1 MSIIKEVGA
10 RFTATDKGITSAF
23 KGIENGL
30 DSVLRKTE
38 SFNKKSSNVF
48 SGIEKKAGEI
58 GKSFHNVGNTIS
70 GIGSPIKNVGGNL
83 TDWITKPALVAGG
96 AVTAMFGGL
105 GAKRLIGLDNAKAKL
120 EGMGYSAQE
129 VEGITTEVTEAISG
143 GMMTMAEGTDTAA
156 GAMAAG
162 VERGEEL
169 ARYLQLVDAAA
180 VGANRP
186 VNEMAMIFNRVQ
198 GSGKLMTEELN
209 MIEDSMPG
217 FSSTLAE
224 HLNVPYEEMRKM
236 VTEGEVTSEQFL
248 DVMEGY
254 AGGAAEAYSKT
265 FEGMGKNALAYVGI
279 LGETMLE
286 SVFEDGK
293 EGMARLIELLKSP
306 EALAAAQRIGE
317 ALKSALDKI
326 VEFIR
331 QVVHWWQS
339 LDDETRSKF
348 MSIGK
353 WIGIIA
359 VVIGPVLTA
368 LGSLI
373 IFFGSLFTAAGTI
386 IGAIGTVAGIFGKFI
401 GVVGTVVGW
410 VTRLLGII
418 KFLGQIFFALMTPVG
433 WVVTA
438 IAALAAA
445 FILAYNKSATFRN
458 FIDGLKDKFVSAWQ
472 SMVEFKDRVIGIF
485 TAMFAMFK
493 GDWTGGITILQK
505 LGMSDEQI
513 LKIQNAVLKVRRF
526 FHDLK
531 QTVSAIL
538 SAIGN
543 VFNTVFNFIKSVVST
558 AMNFIRQTIIPIM
571 QNIMQVIGSILTGIY
586 NVFKSIFNAVLS
598 VVKFVFNGIYSFIK
612 YQINMTKYII
622 EFTLRLIYTIFKT
635 IFNLIKSVVSTV
647 VTFIVN
653 FVKTRFN
660 IMKAHIQVIMNVV
673 RQIISTVWN
682 VIKNVFNVV
691 LTAIVNFVRNSF
703 NRLRTIITTIMTA
716 VRSVITTIW
725 NAIKNAVMSIVNP
738 LINMVRNAFNRLRS
752 ALTSIMN
759 TIRNVFSTVWNAI
772 RNVVMSIVTPL
783 INRVRSA
790 FNSLRNA
797 LSNILTTIRNT
808 FSRIWNGIKDT
819 VIRVVGN
826 LYDAVSRRFNNLKD
840 RLSNIMDSIKRTIT
854 NVWESVK
861 KTFDNITDNIYDAV
875 TGTFDKMKKTLSN
888 IIDGISGFI
897 DDMVDG
903 VKKGLNKLI
912 DGVNWVADKI
922 GMDKLPHVALSTGT
936 TSTNKHN
943 NLITNGKINRDTFA
957 TVGDRGRGNGTGGF
971 RHEMIRYPNGK
982 TILTPDTDT
991 TAYLPKGSMV
1001 YNGKQ
1006 TQQML
1011 PHFSTGTLM
1020 DFMGGAGETR
1030 RANKGMQGNFKDNKV
1045 GRTKDGKGINKL
1057 VEGNQGGIFKS
1068 IGSAVKS
1075 VIGKAGDI
1083 VGDVMDYI
1091 KNPSKLVDKVFDAFG
1106 LDFGFLEGSLFND
1119 ALTGMIGKL
1128 KSGIATFF
1136 KGGLDAAGSGDGSSF
1151 TGYRKTTPYSPNA
1164 PVPGYPSG
1172 FNGGRHYG
1180 IDYGTPTGTVLKATN
1195 TGTVSKMHDRG
1206 GGLVAKLLTGKF
1218 SQFFLHLSSI
1228 LKTGKVKQ
1236 GEPFAKTGNS
1246 GQWTTGPH
1254 LHYQVEKGNSP
1265 WVTNSNTIDP
1275 DKYLSGLKG
1284 YAKGDI
1290 ITSPQLA
1297 WLAEGGFS
1305 ESVISHDP
1313 KHQARSKAIYD
1324 RTGEML
1330 GFNEDTNQLMR
1341 IVELLA
1347 NSNEIQET
1355 GNDISRYIANKE
1367 TNINMDGERVGKI
1380 TAQHVEKEIQRKE
1393 KLVKKYRGGVPIT

>member
-1 MSIIKEVGA
+1 MAIIKEMGA

-58 GKSFHNVGNTIS
+58 GKSFNKVGENIK
-70 GIGSPIKNVGGNL
+70 GIGSPIRNVGGNL

-96 AVTAMFGGL
+96 AVAAMFGGL

-129 VEGITTEVTEAISG
+129 VEGITTEVTEAISD

-293 EGMARLIELLKSP
+293 EGMARLVELLKSP
-306 EALAAAQRIGE
+306 EALAAAERIGE
-317 ALKSALDKI
+317 ALKTALDKI

-331 QVVHWWQS
+331 QVVNWWQS

-348 MSIGK
+348 LSIGK
-353 WIGIIA
+353 WIGIIG
-359 VVIGPVLTA
+359 VVIGPILTA

-373 IFFGSLFTAAGTI
+373 IFFGALFTAAGTI
-386 IGAIGTVAGIFGKFI
+386 ISAIGTVAGIFGKFI

-418 KFLGQIFFALMTPVG
+418 KFLGQIFFSLMTPVG

-445 FILAYNKSATFRN
+445 FVIAYKKSETFRN

-472 SMVEFKDRVIGIF
+472 SMIEFKDRVIGIF
-485 TAMFAMFK
+485 TAIFAMFK
-493 GDWTGGITILQK
+493 GDWTGGISILQK

-513 LKIQNAVLKVRRF
+513 LKIQNAVLKVRYF
-526 FHDLK
+526 FHQMK
-531 QTVSAIL
+531 ERISAIL

-543 VFNTVFNFIKSVVST
+543 VFSTIFNFIKSVVST

-571 QNIMQVIGSILTGIY
+571 QNIMQVIGTILTGIY
-586 NVFKSIFNAVLS
+586 NVFKTIFNAVWS
-598 VVKFVFNGIYSFIK
+598 VVKFIFNGIYSFIK

-635 IFNLIKSVVSTV
+635 IFNLIRSVVSTV

-653 FVKTRFN
+653 FIRTNFN
-660 IMKAHIQVIMNVV
+660 RMKN
-673 RQIISTVWN
+673 IIS
-682 VIKNVFNVV
+682 VV
-691 LTAIVNFVRNSF
+691 MTAI
-703 NRLRTIITTIMTA
+703 RTIM
-716 VRSVITTIW
+716 STIW
-725 NAIKNAVMSIVNP
+725 NAIKNVVMSIVNP
-738 LINMVRNAFNRLRS
+738 LVNFVRRMFNVLKS
-752 ALTSIMN
+752 ALSSIMN
-759 TIRNVFSTVWNAI
+759 AIRNVFNSVWNAI
-772 RNVVMSIVTPL
+772 RNVVTSIATA
-783 INRVRSA
+783 IMNRVRNI
-790 FNSLRNA
+790 FNTLRNI
-797 LSNILTTIRNT
+797 LSNIMNTIRNVIT
-808 FSRIWNGIKDT
+808 NVWN
-819 VIRVVGN
+819 VIRNTAIRIATN
-826 LYDAVSRRFNNLKD
+826 LYNSVSRVFNNMKDALGRIMNNLKD
-840 RLSNIMDSIKRTIT
+840 TIT
-854 NVWESVK
+854 RIWDNVKESFTKVADGIK
-861 KTFDNITDNIYDAV
+861 EGV
-875 TGTFDKMKKTLSN
+875 EGTFNKMKDSLES
-888 IIDGISGFI
+888 IIKGITGFV
-897 DDMVDG
+897 DDMVEG

-971 RHEMIRYPNGK
+971 RNEMIRYPNGK
-982 TILTPDTDT
+982 MILTPDTDT

-1001 YNGKQ
+1001 FNGKQ
-1006 TQQML
+1006 TQQMM
-1011 PHFSTGTLM
+1011 PQFSTGTLM
-1020 DFMGGAGETR
+1020 DFMSGAGSG
-1030 RANKGMQGNFKDNKV
+1030 NNGMAGDFENNKV
-1045 GRTKDGKGINKL
+1045 GHTKSGKGINKL
-1057 VEGNQGGIFKS
+1057 VEDNQGGIFKK

-1091 KNPSKLVDKVFDAFG
+1091 KDPSKLVDKVFDAFG
-1106 LDFGFLEGSLFND
+1106 LDFSFLEGSLFND
-1119 ALTGMIGKL
+1119 AITGMIGKL
-1128 KSGIATFF
+1128 KSGISTFF
-1136 KGGLDAAGSGDGSSF
+1136 KGGLEAAGRGDGSSF
-1151 TGYRKTTPYSPNA
+1151 QGFTKTTKYSPNA
-1164 PVPGYPSG
+1164 PVPGYPTA

-1180 IDYGTPTGTVLKATN
+1180 IDYGTPTGTTLNATN
-1195 TGTVSKMHDRG
+1195 TGTVSKMYDNG

-1218 SQFFLHLSSI
+1218 TQFFLHLSSI
-1228 LKTGKVKQ
+1228 LKTGKVEQ

-1265 WVTNSNTIDP
+1265 WVTNRNTIDP
-1275 DKYLSGLKG
+1275 EKYLKGLKG
-1284 YAKGDI
+1284 YAKGDVV
-1290 ITSPQLA
+1290 TSPQLA

-1305 ESVISHDP
+1305 ESIISHDP
-1313 KHQARSKAIYD
+1313 KYQARSKAIYD

-1330 GFNEDTNQLMR
+1330 GFNDDETEFLLSQILLQTQKGNSIEAEQAKLLRDIFNKDNTQSSSELYRRFKDYEKSKNKTNR
-1341 IVELLA
+1341 
-1347 NSNEIQET
+1347 T
-1355 GNDISRYIANKE
+1355 TKG
-1367 TNINMDGERVGKI
+1367 RV
-1380 TAQHVEKEIQRKE
+1380 
-1393 KLVKKYRGGVPIT
+1393 